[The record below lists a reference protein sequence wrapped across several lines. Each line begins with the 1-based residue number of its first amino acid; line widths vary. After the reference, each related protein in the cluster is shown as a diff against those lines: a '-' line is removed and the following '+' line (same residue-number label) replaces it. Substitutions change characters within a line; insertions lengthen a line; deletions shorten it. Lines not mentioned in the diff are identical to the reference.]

1 MGTIETKMKAAILGA
16 LLLSALLPLGAE
28 EMPGVKPGTAAP
40 DFHLRDQFGKI
51 HTLESLKGENGV
63 VLLFFRSADW

>member
-1 MGTIETKMKAAILGA
+1 MKALILGV

-28 EMPGVKPGTAAP
+28 EMPGIKPGAEAP
-40 DFHLRDQFGKI
+40 NFHLRDQFGKI
-51 HTLESLKGENGV
+51 QSLESLKGENGV